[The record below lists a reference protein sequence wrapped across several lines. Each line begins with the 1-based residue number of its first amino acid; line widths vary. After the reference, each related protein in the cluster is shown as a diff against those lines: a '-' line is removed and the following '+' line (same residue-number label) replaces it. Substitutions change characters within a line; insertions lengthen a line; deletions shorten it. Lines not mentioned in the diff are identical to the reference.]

1 VTQPTSPSL
10 ARRLFLGLFEA
21 VIAAILLIDA
31 IARPVYRP
39 LLAWILDSRFMR
51 RLALFVAPLP
61 RPVILVLFA
70 VPFAIAEPLKVFA
83 LLLIA
88 RGRVVAGVLLLVFAY
103 LMTFLI
109 VERIY
114 HAGRNKLLTYVWF
127 KWAMDHIVAVR
138 DALLRVRAA
147 LVARARAWLGWHSA
161 D

>member
-1 VTQPTSPSL
+1 ML
-10 ARRLFLGLFEA
+10 LWLFEA
-21 VIAAILLIDA
+21 VVAVILLIDA
-31 IARPVYRP
+31 VARPVYRP
-39 LLAWILDSRFMR
+39 LIALILDSPLMR
-51 RLALFVAPLP
+51 RLAMFVAPLP

-114 HAGRNKLLTYVWF
+114 HAGRSKLLTYVWF

-138 DALLRVRAA
+138 NALLRIRAA
-147 LVARARAWLGWHSA
+147 LITRARAWLGWHSA
-161 D
+161 G